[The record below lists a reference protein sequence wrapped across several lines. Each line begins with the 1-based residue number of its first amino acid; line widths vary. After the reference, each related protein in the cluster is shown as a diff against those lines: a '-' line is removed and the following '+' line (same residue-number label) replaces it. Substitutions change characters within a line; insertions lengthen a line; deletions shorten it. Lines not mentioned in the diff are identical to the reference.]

1 MIPQVSLNMAV
12 SGSAIEAVCAVVED
26 FAQDVKKVLL
36 VDAEM
41 GGAHGMEKDAL
52 LLAKLEH
59 IQRSA
64 EARLH
69 TFREIPK
76 NLLQVGMAGFC
87 ASLVMGVLSLLPTT
101 WGNAQ
106 RIAGVSITMVVG
118 VSIFV
123 EVLWLASRQNSTF
136 LKARRTTLND
146 PRLMQV
152 CLRLFGGRQQ
162 FLEWLAETE
171 LSAMRMAKF
180 KITSTL
186 LLRFGSLVVS
196 LSGTAAFIAARTIVA

>member
-1 MIPQVSLNMAV
+1 MDAKNSKK
-12 SGSAIEAVCAVVED
+12 VVPHGERVLWTRVKALARL
-26 FAQDVKKVLL
+26 AQDVKKVLL

-118 VSIFV
+118 VSKHRIHTV
-123 EVLWLASRQNSTF
+123 HVRYVPLGKVRV
-136 LKARRTTLND
+136 R
-146 PRLMQV
+146 
-152 CLRLFGGRQQ
+152 
-162 FLEWLAETE
+162 
-171 LSAMRMAKF
+171 
-180 KITSTL
+180 
-186 LLRFGSLVVS
+186 
-196 LSGTAAFIAARTIVA
+196 